1 MRGQILTSRQ
11 PVSHC
16 VAFTL
21 IELLVVIAIIA
32 ILIGMLLPA
41 VQKVREA
48 ANRSSAEES
57 LRVIAEAEHDY
68 FVGHQFYTPN
78 ISDLNLGEMFSD
90 GMRDGYRVSVET
102 SDSGK
107 KYVAWM
113 TPVVVGATGS
123 VGLRVDETGR
133 MLAVPSPEADTARQA
148 MFQAVH
154 QAGLEALVGLFA
166 DENFEFDALR
176 QKVRKRATLREAFDK
191 WDATG
196 DGSVTPSDVQKYE
209 GPGADIVKPLV
220 ASIAQ
225 IMRWGSGNEKVDSLP
240 GVTFGRLL
248 VLSRAARPTELNLRL
263 EGSAYPERI
272 GAANALTLAAFG
284 DGSVKGATQVKD
296 GSVHLLLQ
304 SYAAQENLLYGR
316 VSVQDRRGNTIQGI
330 ALGHLRPQ
338 AGQTLEGQ
346 QCLVFYLGGM
356 PTGDFAGA
364 AGFGDIVLNFTPGLT
379 DPFTG
384 RLHVEAP

>member
-1 MRGQILTSRQ
+1 
-11 PVSHC
+11 
-16 VAFTL
+16 
-21 IELLVVIAIIA
+21 
-32 ILIGMLLPA
+32 
-41 VQKVREA
+41 
-48 ANRSSAEES
+48 
-57 LRVIAEAEHDY
+57 
-68 FVGHQFYTPN
+68 
-78 ISDLNLGEMFSD
+78 MFPD

-133 MLAVPSPEADTARQA
+133 MLAVPSPEADTAREA

-154 QAGLEALVGLFA
+154 QAGLNALVGLFA

-176 QKVRKRATLREAFDK
+176 QKVRKRATLREAFDQ

-209 GPGADIVKPLV
+209 GPGADIVKPMV

-225 IMRWGSGNEKVDSLP
+225 IMRWGAGNEKVDSLP

-272 GAANALTLAAFG
+272 GAANAFMLAAFG
-284 DGSVKGATQVKD
+284 DGSVKGATRVRD

-304 SYAAQENLLYGR
+304 PYAAQENLLYGR
-316 VSVQDRRGNTIQGI
+316 VSVQDRRGNAIQGI
-330 ALGHLRPQ
+330 ALGHVKPQ
-338 AGQTLEGQ
+338 EGHVLEGQ
-346 QCLVFYLGGM
+346 QCLVFYLGGI

-364 AGFGDIVLNFTPGLT
+364 AGFGEIVLNFTPGLT

-384 RLHVEAP
+384 CLHVEAP